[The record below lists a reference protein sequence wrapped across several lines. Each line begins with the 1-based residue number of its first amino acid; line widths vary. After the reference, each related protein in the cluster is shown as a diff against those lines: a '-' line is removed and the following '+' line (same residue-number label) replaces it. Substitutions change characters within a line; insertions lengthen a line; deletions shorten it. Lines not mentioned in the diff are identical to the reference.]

1 MGFVVNRKLIRLVFE
16 GELEGLEVTVR
27 PSSVL
32 VYDEIAEL
40 STQTFTSPPSRENL
54 QALRDMYRKFAAVL
68 VSWNLEETGE
78 DGVAVPVPATLDGLL
93 SQEPSFVNSVVTA
106 WLDAAALTER
116 DRQAAARAAAA
127 EADVAAEL
135 EESLPVEPLPA

>member
-40 STQTFTSPPSRENL
+40 SSQTFTSPPSRENL

-116 DRQAAARAAAA
+116 DRQAAARAAAE
-127 EADVAAEL
+127 EADAAAEL